1 MSYSFSLSLAAVD
14 ILMEHGG
21 LGMAPVPF
29 VVPHI
34 GTSTEQRAMVRE
46 AVFRDLEGRGL
57 MRGGRL
63 DPDVGLALA
72 TFVRADL
79 AISAAA
85 QLDKGRQ
92 LFARAVSNGQF
103 AVLVRQDENLLVFEE
118 VRPTGIVPSIVDL
131 LPLTPAAP
139 GQSVTFAKPSTQPRP
154 RRRDDEAYD
163 PFAGV
168 NSPRMHSSSGSQ
180 LRMVE
185 RIFEKPKLRVG
196 QFTASVKDRNGQEAK
211 LSTLAWFDTEA
222 GRYLM
227 SSHQATDGQHWL
239 TYAPA
244 DNARIAQQLYGLL
257 EGYF

>member
-14 ILMEHGG
+14 ILLDQGG
-21 LGMAPVPF
+21 LGPAPGPF

-34 GTSTEQRAMVRE
+34 GTSHEQRGMVRD

-63 DPDVGLALA
+63 DPDVELALA
-72 TFVRADL
+72 TFVHSDL
-79 AISAAA
+79 VITAAA
-85 QLDKGRQ
+85 QLDQGRQ
-92 LFARAVSNGQF
+92 LFARAASNGQF
-103 AVLVRQDENLLVFEE
+103 AILARQDENLVVFDEI
-118 VRPTGIVPSIVDL
+118 RPTGIVPSIVDL

-139 GQSVTFAKPSTQPRP
+139 GQSVTFAKPSSQQRP
-154 RRRDDEAYD
+154 RRGPDDAYD

-168 NSPRMHSSSGSQ
+168 SAPRTSSSHAQ
-180 LRMVE
+180 LRVVE
-185 RIFEKPKLRVG
+185 RIFEKPKTRVG
-196 QFTASVKDRNGQEAK
+196 QFTASVKGRDGRQAD

-227 SSHQATDGQHWL
+227 SSHQAADGQHWL
-239 TYAPA
+239 TYSPA
-244 DNARIAQQLYGLL
+244 DNARIAQQLYSLL